1 MKKNRIKN
9 VYYSTNNG
17 DIVREKVSSMDIKT
31 AHVTSG
37 IKKYM
42 SQKNTKK

>member
-1 MKKNRIKN
+1 MKKNKIKN
-9 VYYSTNNG
+9 VYYSNNDG
-17 DIVREKVSSMDIKT
+17 NIVREKVDSMEIHN

-42 SQKNTKK
+42 NKNNK